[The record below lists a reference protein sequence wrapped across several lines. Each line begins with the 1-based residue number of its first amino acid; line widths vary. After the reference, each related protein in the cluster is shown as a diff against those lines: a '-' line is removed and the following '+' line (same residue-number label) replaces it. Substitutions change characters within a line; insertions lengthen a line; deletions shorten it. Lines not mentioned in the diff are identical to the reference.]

1 MKRGFVIKLVIGG
14 ILVVGGLG
22 NLTTEI
28 GAALIGLL
36 GGATLIG
43 WAFVTRSGC
52 EIADTRTESSAVP
65 LHSKEYQVTLDTTIR
80 PENIS
85 HDLRERINKDFHISV
100 DIAAPK
106 NPDGITFYRATT
118 HEIST
123 MRDYYVLDVETT
135 GLDRNTD
142 KIVELAWLQVS
153 GGEILNRFSTLVNP
167 EMPIPPEASDINGI
181 CDADVKQAP
190 TYSQIT
196 DTVSME
202 LLDQI
207 VVGHNVQFDLAFIK
221 NLINAKDHRIVY
233 VDTLALAK
241 KVFPGLKS
249 YALDALCAEL
259 SLPVNSSH
267 RASQDAEATKA
278 LLDACLSKMREQK
291 EFEKRQ
297 MKEKRECEK
306 SMRFAKFNKSPLF
319 DISFVYTGGFTI
331 PRSEMESL
339 AVSVGAIPRAK
350 VTSKTDY
357 LVVGDVSEL
366 PQWAL
371 DRKLG
376 KANEFIE
383 KHGKIQKISEGEYI
397 KMIGAAKACLG
408 ATQSQYQES
417 GKDG

>member
-1 MKRGFVIKLVIGG
+1 
-14 ILVVGGLG
+14 
-22 NLTTEI
+22 
-28 GAALIGLL
+28 
-36 GGATLIG
+36 
-43 WAFVTRSGC
+43 
-52 EIADTRTESSAVP
+52 
-65 LHSKEYQVTLDTTIR
+65 
-80 PENIS
+80 
-85 HDLRERINKDFHISV
+85 
-100 DIAAPK
+100 
-106 NPDGITFYRATT
+106 
-118 HEIST
+118 
-123 MRDYYVLDVETT
+123 
-135 GLDRNTD
+135 
-142 KIVELAWLQVS
+142 
-153 GGEILNRFSTLVNP
+153 
-167 EMPIPPEASDINGI
+167 
-181 CDADVKQAP
+181 
-190 TYSQIT
+190 
-196 DTVSME
+196 ME

-249 YALDALCAEL
+249 YALDALCVEL

-297 MKEKRECEK
+297 MKEKREYEK

-376 KANEFIE
+376 KANELIE

-397 KMIGAAKACLG
+397 KMIGAAKACLE